1 MFMIPWFLLPRAQSW
16 ASQFHPSILFGF
28 WRLYMLMR
36 GLRGRLRGQYF
47 PYRSAQCVHRWISSL
62 GLQLDSHTCSS
73 KGLWL
78 HSLCLAALQPIES
91 DWDQNFVGL
100 IHSVSSSP
108 EISALYLASLL
119 EAGKLMVIAL
129 LMQDPVHGSF
139 WKPAKNNVIWF
150 ICGLGLKFT

>member
-1 MFMIPWFLLPRAQSW
+1 MSMIRWFLLPRAQSS

-36 GLRGRLRGQYF
+36 GLQGRLRGQYF
-47 PYRSAQCVHRWISSL
+47 PYRSAQCVHCWISSF

-73 KGLWL
+73 EGLWL
-78 HSLCLAALQPIES
+78 HSLCLAGLQPIES

-100 IHSVSSSP
+100 IHSASSSP
-108 EISALYLASLL
+108 AISALYSASLL

-129 LMQDPVHGSF
+129 SCRTPFMGPFENQP
-139 WKPAKNNVIWF
+139 KI
-150 ICGLGLKFT
+150 I